1 MTRTEKWKDKRQ
13 EIKRKA
19 EEQMQILRNIQ
30 KICRSIKV
38 CGNCNFFLIDD
49 CIFDEL
55 PKDWELESEKQ

>member
-38 CGNCNFFLIDD
+38 CENCNFFLIDD

-55 PKDWELESEKQ
+55 PKNWELESEKQ